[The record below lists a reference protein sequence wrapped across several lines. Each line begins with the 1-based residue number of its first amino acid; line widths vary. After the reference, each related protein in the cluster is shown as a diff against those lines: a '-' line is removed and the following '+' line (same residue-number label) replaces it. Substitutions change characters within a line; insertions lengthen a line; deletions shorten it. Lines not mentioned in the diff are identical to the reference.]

1 MHPKLKQ
8 RLVGATVISALAVI
22 FLPMFFDQNV
32 NSLDQND
39 FSIPEF
45 PTDFETNAPP
55 IPKQFSTTGKIS
67 ERSPKIESTIEFSQD
82 VKPPNKAGSTL
93 TAWVVQAGSFE
104 QQANANAIRDKLRK
118 GGYPAFVETVEGQS
132 TPLFRV
138 RVGPELNR
146 ERAEQQLAKLEATF
160 GIKGLVVSYP

>member
-8 RLVGATVISALAVI
+8 RLIGATVLSALAVI
-22 FLPMFFDQNV
+22 FLPMFFDQRANRP
-32 NSLDQND
+32 DQNE

-45 PTDFETNAPP
+45 PTDFEANRAPMS
-55 IPKQFSTTGKIS
+55 KQFSTTEKTL
-67 ERSPKIESTIEFSQD
+67 EWLPKIKSQIGVDQD
-82 VKPPNKAGSTL
+82 VKRPSNVGKSP

-104 QQANANAIRDKLRK
+104 QEANANAIRDKLRK
-118 GGYPAFVETVEGQS
+118 SGYPAFVETVDGQN

-138 RVGPELNR
+138 RIGPELNR
-146 ERAEQQLAKLEATF
+146 ERAERQLAKLEETF